1 MKAILLTCIVIL
13 FTSRIEE
20 TPSMLSEKRYYEKVR
35 EIVKNNEDFL
45 NNLSYEKRLF
55 VEKFAKFVTY
65 PYSLVMIL
73 IYAAIGKSIG
83 LPIINFL
90 SFIQICTVVITM
102 RLQRNVNPISLYI
115 DDFPFYKWYFL
126 FNVVLDYVYYPLT
139 FVMLLMSY

>member
-1 MKAILLTCIVIL
+1 MVSVLLVCIAILFV
-13 FTSRIEE
+13 SRVKE
-20 TPSMLSEKRYYEKVR
+20 TPSMLCENRYYEKVR
-35 EIVKNNEDFL
+35 EVIKSNEDFL
-45 NNLSYEKRLF
+45 SDIPYEKSLY
-55 VEKFAKFVTY
+55 VEKFTKITTY
-65 PYSLVMIL
+65 LYSAVMIL
-73 IYAAIGKSIG
+73 IYAAIGNSIN
-83 LPIINFL
+83 LPFIDFL

>member
-1 MKAILLTCIVIL
+1 MTTVLLVCNVIL
-13 FTSRIEE
+13 FISRIKE

-35 EIVKNNEDFL
+35 EIVKSNEDFL

-65 PYSLVMIL
+65 PYSLAMIL
-73 IYAAIGKSIG
+73 IYATIGKSIG
-83 LPIINFL
+83 LPIINLL

-115 DDFPFYKWYFL
+115 NDFPFYRWYFL

-139 FVMLLMSY
+139 FVMLLMNY